1 MITTGMKLMLGGVV
15 VTGVAAWVYGFPRGG
30 TLGTTGLISAFVAFL
45 LLAGVTIATR
55 DANVSSMDPTA
66 ATESPA
72 ARRAPQASPWPLVGA
87 LGAVLVV
94 VGLVTYPVVFI
105 FGVIVLLAT
114 IVEWMIEAWSERASA
129 DDIYNDEIRERIANP
144 AEFPVLA
151 ALVVI
156 VIVYSFSRIMLFLSK
171 STGPVIFAALA
182 LLVLAGGFL
191 FAYRPRIDS
200 RVLRG
205 VGAVALVALVAGG
218 VAASI
223 AGEREIHPEE
233 TTATLAAEGRCAT
246 PDETEA
252 DHNASQ
258 TVGAKANITAEVIL
272 NADGT
277 LTAVPVAAN
286 ASEPN
291 DQLAIS
297 RSSRD
302 QRAVP
307 QRERHPATPRA
318 RHGDPPGR
326 GRRQHPARAE
336 PALHRAGRRERP
348 PVPVVQARRR
358 FVRREHLQVLRA
370 RCRGPVDPGGGA
382 VSLRAAPRCASAS
395 YMLPR
400 KPAMGSGGAAP
411 R

>member
-105 FGVIVLLAT
+105 FGVIALLAT

-156 VIVYSFSRIMLFLSK
+156 IIVYSFSRIMLFLSK

-200 RVLRG
+200 RVLRS

-246 PDETEA
+246 PEETEA

-258 TVGAKANITAEVIL
+258 TVGAKANITAEIIL

-286 ASEPN
+286 ASDNN

-297 RSSRD
+297 RSSETNVLFRNESD
-302 QRAVP
+302 
-307 QRERHPATPRA
+307 TPR
-318 RHGDPPGR
+318 RLVLDMGTRPVEGGDSTQLEPNQLCTALADENGRQFLSFKLGAASSGENTYKFFVPGVE
-326 GRRQHPARAE
+326 GQSI
-336 PALHRAGRRERP
+336 
-348 PVPVVQARRR
+348 PVV
-358 FVRREHLQVLRA
+358 VL
-370 RCRGPVDPGGGA
+370 
-382 VSLRAAPRCASAS
+382 
-395 YMLPR
+395 
-400 KPAMGSGGAAP
+400 
-411 R
+411 